1 MRESSFPLGGHSC
14 ANRLRASERVIT
26 RENVALQRDTQAG
39 GVMGRNAVRAPTA
52 RRMPKQIGIKLC
64 ISGEVLLNSNRV
76 ERPNPESKSANDGMR
91 YVYIDSARGIRCMV
105 QMIDV

>member
-14 ANRLRASERVIT
+14 ANRLRANDRVIT

-39 GVMGRNAVRAPTA
+39 GLMGRNAASAPTD
-52 RRMPKQIGIKLC
+52 RRMIEQIGIKLC
-64 ISGEVLLNSNRV
+64 ISGEVLLNSKRV

-105 QMIDV
+105 QTIGV